1 MFLVCDINLEPMY
14 IVMMGYADFFLA
26 ATCHTKQLKFFGYGN
41 DKMSSD
47 KSRCS
52 GNNNT
57 G

>member
-1 MFLVCDINLEPMY
+1 MFSVVISNLEPMY
-14 IVMMGYADFFLA
+14 IDMMRYADFFLA
-26 ATCHTKQLKFFGYGN
+26 AAGNTEQSKFFGYGN

-47 KSRCS
+47 KTRCS